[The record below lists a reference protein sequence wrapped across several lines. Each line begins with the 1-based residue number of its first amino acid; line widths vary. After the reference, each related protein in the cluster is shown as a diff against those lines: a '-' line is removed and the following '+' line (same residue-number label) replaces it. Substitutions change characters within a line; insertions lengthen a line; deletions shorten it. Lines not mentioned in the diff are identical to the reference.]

1 MHRSLSN
8 RDRRAG
14 PEGMTLIELLVVAAI
29 LAVLAGLLLPAVHAV
44 RETGRRTG
52 CAANQTRL
60 ALAFAAFDSRLG
72 YLPGW
77 RNRLQL
83 APGVKTAAGADHRL
97 ASWAVV
103 LLPYIERTDVL
114 NTMLANKMWAD
125 ANPKEGILLT
135 EYLCPSFK
143 PKTQENA
150 YSVLHYGV
158 NVGTGANRNDGV
170 LVDGTAASRM
180 SLEDVREGD
189 GLDQTMLVSEGAFD
203 DKDWS
208 WGPGWHFPM
217 DRKSV
222 FDNGRA
228 LLFGLKGGP
237 VTKVINGPGSQH
249 SLPRSKHV
257 GGVNQTFC
265 NGSVRFIKD
274 SLPPHVYAHLVT
286 SASVWSGSAY
296 TPTNSAAANRWLRAP
311 TAPSVAEEPFQLKQ
325 SDY

>member
-1 MHRSLSN
+1 MHPVSMGKGY
-8 RDRRAG
+8 RR
-14 PEGMTLIELLVVAAI
+14 GMTLVELLVVIAI
-29 LAVLAGLLLPAVHAV
+29 LAVLLALLLPAVNAA
-44 RETGRRTG
+44 REAGRRTG

-60 ALAFAAFDSRLG
+60 ALALAAFDSRLG

-114 NTMLANKMWAD
+114 KTMLDNRMWAD

-143 PKTQENA
+143 PKTQENP

-158 NVGTGANRNDGV
+158 NVGTGVNRNDGV

-208 WGPGWHFPM
+208 WGPGWHWPM
-217 DRKSV
+217 NGNLV
-222 FDNGRA
+222 FDNHNGRA

-257 GGVNQTFC
+257 GGVNLTFC

-274 SLPPHVYAHLVT
+274 SLPTHVFAHLVT
-286 SASVWSGSAY
+286 SSTAWKNPAY
-296 TPTNSAAANRWLRAP
+296 TPHNSTEANRWLRAP
-311 TAPSVAEEPFQLKQ
+311 SAPPVANEPFQLKE
-325 SDY
+325 SDF